1 MLARLRYVLAEV
13 SIGLRRN
20 AMMTMATMLTITVT
34 CLLVGGGLLV
44 QRQVALVQDVLYA
57 DVEVSMYLQD
67 RIAPETQQSLLRDL
81 EAQDVVA
88 EVVYESKEKAL
99 ENAKKIFAEDPI
111 LLKDTTADALP
122 ASFRIKLKDP
132 EQFQVIA
139 SMFEGREGVE
149 EIVDQ
154 RDSLNNFFAI
164 MGQIRQFTLGMS
176 ILIAIASSMLIATT
190 IRLTAFARREQTAI
204 MRLVGATSW
213 YIRGPFM
220 IEGIITGL
228 IGSVIACGLLAVG
241 VRLYAS
247 GLSESV
253 KFLPFI
259 GLGDVLAV
267 SPILIL
273 GTVLASAL
281 ISMEALRR
289 FLQV

>member
-57 DVEVSMYLQD
+57 DVEVSMYLKD
-67 RIAPETQQSLLRDL
+67 NIAPETQQKLLTDL
-81 EAQDVVA
+81 ESQDVVA
-88 EVVYESKEKAL
+88 KVEYESKEKAL
-99 ENAKKIFAEDPI
+99 ENAKKIFAQDPI
-111 LLKDTTADALP
+111 LLQDTTAEALP
-122 ASFRIKLKDP
+122 ASFRIKLHDP

-139 SMFEGREGVE
+139 SMFEGREGVD

-176 ILIAIASSMLIATT
+176 VLIAIASSLLIATT

-228 IGSVIACGLLAVG
+228 VGSVVACGLLAVG

-247 GLSESV
+247 GLSKTVE
-253 KFLPFI
+253 FLPFI
-259 GLGDVLAV
+259 GVSDVLAI

-273 GTVLASAL
+273 GTVLASGL
-281 ISMEALRR
+281 ISMAALRR